1 MEAGWQSDGYQRTG
15 CYNPECPGFVQTSN
29 KLGLGGKIEPVSTYA
44 GEQIEMSIYMHKV
57 KHIFLFKAI
66 AVYSVFL
73 GQPKWKLVAEDT
85 GNRFRLLARYMN
97 ESEAIKDAEN
107 VLPNVTNP
115 ECYDLQMG
123 NLNNFGTHFFYD
135 GPGYSDKCL

>member
-1 MEAGWQSDGYQRTG
+1 MA
-15 CYNPECPGFVQTSN
+15 
-29 KLGLGGKIEPVSTYA
+29 
-44 GEQIEMSIYMHKV
+44 
-57 KHIFLFKAI
+57 
-66 AVYSVFL
+66 

-85 GNRFRLLARYMN
+85 GNRFRLLARYMD

-107 VLPNVTNP
+107 VVPNVTNP

-123 NLNNFGTHFFYD
+123 NLNNFATNFFG